1 MRAEIICRVN
11 LSRQK
16 FLMNYIGIGSRYRHR
31 IRSAPSL
38 IIILFQHIGT
48 VHIDLFSEQPFH
60 AVTSGH
66 FIIALL
72 VSIKEALMNLNE
84 QKFVQS

>member
-1 MRAEIICRVN
+1 M
-11 LSRQK
+11 
-16 FLMNYIGIGSRYRHR
+16 
-31 IRSAPSL
+31 
-38 IIILFQHIGT
+38 FQHIGT

-72 VSIKEALMNLNE
+72 VSIKDALTILH
-84 QKFVQS
+84 VQEFFSVLKTKQTKGKQM

>member
-1 MRAEIICRVN
+1 
-11 LSRQK
+11 
-16 FLMNYIGIGSRYRHR
+16 MNYIGIGSRYR

-66 FIIALL
+66 FIIVLL
-72 VSIKEALMNLNE
+72 VSIKDPLMNLNE
-84 QKFVQS
+84 QEFVQS